1 MSTEDRYRYN
11 YITLVY
17 KNILMKIL
25 NSMFFSKTSCSFPYH
40 AVGMQFTAKETL
52 GRTKYMRSIC
62 RVIYATRLKWK
73 SNSGQILSYILEIVT
88 VKWHFLKHIKRFF
101 VKIERKYL
109 RQSTCIIR
117 RKKRTKSEINAKTIY
132 KTLRWKLRY
141 SATRT
146 SPKTGSEVK
155 CCTQHCVLDMPV
167 VKATCTKFLLC
178 SNH

>member
-1 MSTEDRYRYN
+1 MSTEGRYRYN

-25 NSMFFSKTSCSFPYH
+25 NNMFFSKTSCSFPYH

-73 SNSGQILSYILEIVT
+73 SNSGQILSYILEIV
-88 VKWHFLKHIKRFF
+88 KWHFLKHIKRFF

-109 RQSTCIIR
+109 RQSTSVIR
-117 RKKRTKSEINAKTIY
+117 RKKKNEKWNKCKDNLQNTSLKTKIFSNTNLTKNRKWGQMLHTA
-132 KTLRWKLRY
+132 L
-141 SATRT
+141 
-146 SPKTGSEVK
+146 
-155 CCTQHCVLDMPV
+155 CTWH
-167 VKATCTKFLLC
+167 AGG
-178 SNH
+178 